1 MGDINLFAETNFRNK
16 HVRFGIK
23 RSDRRQ
29 HMYLIGRT
37 GVGKTKMMENMIIND
52 IRNGE
57 GIGLIDPHGEFAE
70 TILNFIP
77 PERIDDVIY
86 FNPSDVNYPVGFN
99 PLEGVSGEYRHL
111 IAAGVMS
118 VFKKIWPDVWSARM
132 EYILNNTLLALLE
145 FPGSTILGIMRML
158 TEKEYRKKVTEN
170 LKDPVVKSFW
180 ENEFN
185 RYTDRYAIEAVAA
198 VQNKIG
204 QLVSNSLIRNII
216 GQSKSTIDI
225 RKIMDERK
233 ILIANLSHGRIGE
246 SNSALLGALFITK
259 LQQAAMSR
267 INIPEEK
274 RQDFY
279 LYIDEFQ
286 NFSTESFAIILSE
299 ARKYR
304 LCLILAH
311 QYIEQLDEAVKAAIF
326 GNVGTVVCFRVGV
339 EDAEFLEKELAP
351 EFNASDLLGLGRK
364 NIYIKLSI
372 DGLIA
377 NAFSAEVLPA
387 ITLNTK
393 PDTQT
398 SELIISQSRRCYG
411 VPSLVVEKKINED
424 WAGKEKIEERI
435 ERQFEQSSEKVLYP
449 KDKKPIIIENLR
461 KAIEDALKPQDDLGD
476 LGESEEPEKNI

>member
-1 MGDINLFAETNFRNK
+1 
-16 HVRFGIK
+16 
-23 RSDRRQ
+23 
-29 HMYLIGRT
+29 
-37 GVGKTKMMENMIIND
+37 
-52 IRNGE
+52 
-57 GIGLIDPHGEFAE
+57 
-70 TILNFIP
+70 
-77 PERIDDVIY
+77 
-86 FNPSDVNYPVGFN
+86 
-99 PLEGVSGEYRHL
+99 
-111 IAAGVMS
+111 
-118 VFKKIWPDVWSARM
+118 
-132 EYILNNTLLALLE
+132 
-145 FPGSTILGIMRML
+145 ML

-216 GQSKSTIDI
+216 GQPKSTIDI

-387 ITLNTK
+387 ITLNTE